1 MKQFKE
7 IFDAFYPK
15 VYGYALKAGGQEWL
29 AEEIAH
35 NVFCKLWMHR
45 DNLSLKGKDDK
56 EVMSIVSSYLFVVTH
71 NEVNN
76 YFRECRQIEQ
86 LRENFA
92 VQLCCESRIEQT
104 VDAKTTLGIIDR
116 VVEGM
121 PAVRKEVFTLSRYH
135 NMTNESIAKRLK
147 ISKRTVEKHISLAL
161 GQLRLELAA
170 YQI

>member
-45 DNLSLKGKDDK
+45 DSLSLKGKDDK
-56 EVMSIVSSYLFVVTH
+56 EAMSVISSYLFVVTH

-76 YFRECRQIEQ
+76 YFRECKQIEQ

-104 VDAKTTLGIIDR
+104 IDAKT
-116 VVEGM
+116 
-121 PAVRKEVFTLSRYH
+121 
-135 NMTNESIAKRLK
+135 KRLK

-161 GQLRLELAA
+161 GQLKLELAA
-170 YQI
+170 YQV

>member
-56 EVMSIVSSYLFVVTH
+56 EVMSGQGENPV
-71 NEVNN
+71 
-76 YFRECRQIEQ
+76 FRITKKYVP
-86 LRENFA
+86 L
-92 VQLCCESRIEQT
+92 
-104 VDAKTTLGIIDR
+104 DR
-116 VVEGM
+116 
-121 PAVRKEVFTLSRYH
+121 
-135 NMTNESIAKRLK
+135 
-147 ISKRTVEKHISLAL
+147 
-161 GQLRLELAA
+161 
-170 YQI
+170 

>member
-1 MKQFKE
+1 M
-7 IFDAFYPK
+7 
-15 VYGYALKAGGQEWL
+15 L

-45 DNLSLKGKDDK
+45 DSLSLKGKNDK
-56 EVMSIVSSYLFVVTH
+56 EAMSVISSYLFVVTH

-76 YFRECRQIEQ
+76 YFRECKQIEQ

-104 VDAKTTLGIIDR
+104 IDAKTALGIIDR

-121 PAVRKEVFTLSRYH
+121 PVVRK
-135 NMTNESIAKRLK
+135 ESIAKRLK

-161 GQLRLELAA
+161 GQLKLELAA
-170 YQI
+170 YQV

>member
-1 MKQFKE
+1 M
-7 IFDAFYPK
+7 
-15 VYGYALKAGGQEWL
+15 
-29 AEEIAH
+29 
-35 NVFCKLWMHR
+35 
-45 DNLSLKGKDDK
+45 
-56 EVMSIVSSYLFVVTH
+56 VTH

-76 YFRECRQIEQ
+76 YFRECKQIEQ

-104 VDAKTTLGIIDR
+104 IDAKTALGIIDR

-121 PAVRKEVFTLSRYH
+121 PVVRKEVFTLSRYH

-161 GQLRLELAA
+161 GQLKLELAA
-170 YQI
+170 YQV